1 MTLQQNPFYAQM
13 MQSLAQPMPQPMPQP
28 INPLAPVTQ
37 TQTDYIEVSGKAG
50 AEAFQMMPNSRA
62 LLLDNTAPILW
73 VAKTDGAGYKT
84 LAAFDLVPHEE
95 AKQEDAIKSLE
106 DRIRK
111 IEERLN
117 NGKSNHTDAAG
128 NKQQHKPE
136 Q

>member
-13 MQSLAQPMPQPMPQP
+13 MQSLAQPMAQPLTQP

-37 TQTDYIEVSGKAG
+37 PQQDYIEVSGKAG
-50 AEAFQMMPNSRA
+50 ADAFQMGPNSRA

-84 LAAFDLVPHEE
+84 LAGFDLSPHEE
-95 AKQEDAIKSLE
+95 TKQEDTIKSLE

-117 NGKSNHTDAAG
+117 NGKSNHSDAAA
-128 NKQQHKPE
+128 NKQQRKPE